1 MQTLILAP
9 QTGVF
14 SGQIRTGRRDRRL
27 RIGAPRRSRPHPLIP
42 IPPGAQPRRGNP
54 QILSNLAQRPAA
66 ARQQP
71 HRLRLELIRVL
82 ATQCTHQTPSRS
94 QRSLSEVSTI
104 SREGQCSL
112 YSAVPILLGSASAT
126 PQSWAS
132 KASLARVPLITLYL
146 FRLAA
151 GAFGAFS

>member
-1 MQTLILAP
+1 MQTLIPAP

-14 SGQIRTGRRDRRL
+14 SGQIRTGRGGGRAPTWGG
-27 RIGAPRRSRPHPLIP
+27 GAPPPLIP

-54 QILSNLAQRPAA
+54 QLLSNLAQRPAA

-71 HRLRLELIRVL
+71 HRLPLELIRVL

-104 SREGQCSL
+104 SGEGHTPRT
-112 YSAVPILLGSASAT
+112 ARAKRRLLC
-126 PQSWAS
+126 
-132 KASLARVPLITLYL
+132 PL
-146 FRLAA
+146 
-151 GAFGAFS
+151 